1 MNIPSEIELKKFNG
15 NYNKCLIEINKRL
28 LKDQNGSYEWF
39 IPIEVYSKI
48 NNSDI
53 SDNSDNVL
61 LKDYYNRGYRWFVPK
76 SKNKE
81 Q

>member
-1 MNIPSEIELKKFNG
+1 MNTPNERELKKFNG
-15 NYNKCLIEINKRL
+15 DYNKCLIEINKWL
-28 LKDQNGSYEWF
+28 LKDQNGSYRWF

-48 NNSDI
+48 
-53 SDNSDNVL
+53 DNSYDDSDKVL
-61 LKDYYNRGYRWFVPK
+61 LKDYYNRGYRWFIPK

>member
-1 MNIPSEIELKKFNG
+1 MNIPNERELKKFNG
-15 NYNKCLIEINKRL
+15 DYNKCLIEINKRL

-53 SDNSDNVL
+53 SDKLL
-61 LKDYYNRGYRWFVPK
+61 LKVYYNRGYKWFVHKP
-76 SKNKE
+76 KNKE
-81 Q
+81 